1 MLGMANTAV
10 FILRL
15 VVIYLLQLREL
26 CLLLYYFPIHLARK
40 YCHLAH
46 YRGAKQH
53 LCHAEHPAEGWAFQ
67 LQFEGPCKLCHT
79 QQRLKQQS
87 CGQVEVAAF
96 CVNIFV
102 SC

>member
-1 MLGMANTAV
+1 MFLPRSNAGLA
-10 FILRL
+10 
-15 VVIYLLQLREL
+15 LLADIARATFTMVKS
-26 CLLLYYFPIHLARK
+26 YIHLARK

-87 CGQVEVAAF
+87 RGQVEVAAF

-102 SC
+102 SCY